1 MKNDIELT
9 ITEQRF
15 AQLLASYGA
24 DPDHWPGAERDAA
37 LAFVAQNGR
46 ARHMTNEAVQ
56 LDQWLQSSREQ
67 QPLFA
72 GLETKLLRRAL
83 PPKAQSLTDRLLT
96 WLLPSP
102 DLPLRQM
109 WRPVAAACLPLVIGV
124 LVGFQVELAPEVY
137 ATSVEEELY
146 LISLSDYA
154 EIL

>member
-1 MKNDIELT
+1 MKSDIEKS
-9 ITEQRF
+9 ITAQRF

-24 DPDHWPGAERDAA
+24 DPDHWPNTERDAA
-37 LAFVAQNGR
+37 LDFLAQDVR
-46 ARHMTNEAVQ
+46 ARRMINEAMQ
-56 LDQWLQSSREQ
+56 LDQWLQSAGSQ
-67 QPLFA
+67 QPVFA
-72 GLETKLLRRAL
+72 GLEAKLLRRAL
-83 PPKAQSLTDRLLT
+83 PPKAHSLTDRLLT